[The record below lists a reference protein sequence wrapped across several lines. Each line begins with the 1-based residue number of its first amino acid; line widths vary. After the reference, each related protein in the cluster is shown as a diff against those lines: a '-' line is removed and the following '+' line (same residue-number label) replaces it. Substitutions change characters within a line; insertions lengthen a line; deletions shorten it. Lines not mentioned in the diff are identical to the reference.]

1 MRSNDEFLENV
12 YKKRDVA
19 VGKRN
24 KKIAAAVSCT
34 FAFVVAFVGATHV
47 VPLLRCKT
55 STAEPSPV
63 VKDIIESTVEL
74 FDGESYEQYHG
85 TLDEAPMPEGPMV
98 EDADGSYVHLT
109 EIYTGGFGY
118 DGETEEG
125 VAEIYTEIALE
136 TGVFDDT
143 VGAPTADVADSTR
156 ASYTEEQIVDA
167 AYSSLSE
174 AEKSAIVGKSS
185 YMSMVSYEVNVGE
198 FYEVWF
204 DKTDGGYVKVKL
216 SSPGLERVN

>member
-1 MRSNDEFLENV
+1 MRSNDEFLENI
-12 YKKRDVA
+12 YIKHGKA
-19 VGKRN
+19 VKMRK

-63 VKDIIESTVEL
+63 VTDIIESTVEIL
-74 FDGESYEQYHG
+74 DNESYVQYHG
-85 TLDEAPMPEGPMV
+85 TVDEAPLPEGPMV

-109 EIYTGGFGY
+109 EIYTGAFGY

-136 TGVFDDT
+136 TGVFDDAI
-143 VGAPTADVADSTR
+143 GAPTADVADSTR
-156 ASYTEEQIVDA
+156 ASYTEEQIVDT
-167 AYSSLSE
+167 AYESLTE
-174 AEKSAIVGKSS
+174 AEKAAIVGKSS